1 MFDPE
6 QLKKMLKE
14 YVNGLIDALNK
25 FILGILLILIILTF
39 FIHNFF
45 LDLLKIILLI
55 IFIFRVVS
63 KNRLKRQKENE
74 IFLSIIHAPLKPF
87 ENWTEKKNFVFKKC
101 PKCKT
106 ILKLPLPKKSG
117 INHAKCPNC
126 GNRVTIINI
135 RHKKKEKVEVEVIK
149 KKK

>member
-1 MFDPE
+1 MFDPDYMR
-6 QLKKMLKE
+6 KMIKD
-14 YVNGLIDALNK
+14 YIGKLIDALNR
-25 FILGILLILIILTF
+25 FILILLFILIILTF

-45 LDLLKIILLI
+45 LDLAKILLLVL
-55 IFIFRVVS
+55 FIFRVVS
-63 KNRLKRQKENE
+63 KDRVKRQKENE
-74 IFLSIIHAPLKPF
+74 VFLKIIRFPLKPF
-87 ENWTEKKNFVFKKC
+87 ENWSEKKNFVFKKC

-135 RHKKKEKVEVEVIK
+135 RHKKKEKVKVEVIK